1 MISSPGTLP
10 PSTTLGPSSRRQI
23 YAYIS
28 VLMTLMAFCD
38 PNSGLM
44 DIPVSFILKS
54 GMRFDPSQVSQFRLA
69 VSIPLFLSFLF
80 GLARDNWSPFGLGD
94 RGHLLVFS
102 GLSTATYILFALT
115 SYSAAALVL
124 ALLLLTVW
132 SLFIASA
139 QNGLIATLGEQ
150 HAMTGQMST
159 LWNLFTA
166 LPAIL
171 AFLIGGKITDFLQ
184 GLDAQAATRDLFLIG
199 AAVSFL
205 LLAFSTIRA
214 AQVYDNVRRD
224 PHKVGHLWAGLKTLA
239 GHPPARRA
247 LVIWALWNLAPGSA
261 TPLQFY
267 LQDVLGG
274 TPGQWGLWNAVFT
287 ASFVPSFLMYG
298 SLSSRWTER
307 FLLSAGTLIAI
318 PQFVPLLFIGTLEM
332 ATLAAVPMGLMGGLA
347 TVAYLALIMRA
358 APRGLEGT
366 MMMSASS
373 VYFISTRFGDLL
385 GSTLYECAG
394 NFTPCIFL
402 SSAIYASIWFFLP
415 SHSGPASR
423 HRRKIRAP

>member
-1 MISSPGTLP
+1 
-10 PSTTLGPSSRRQI
+10 
-23 YAYIS
+23 
-28 VLMTLMAFCD
+28 MTLMAFCD

-115 SYSAAALVL
+115 SYSATALVL

-171 AFLIGGKITDFLQ
+171 PF
-184 GLDAQAATRDLFLIG
+184 
-199 AAVSFL
+199 
-205 LLAFSTIRA
+205 
-214 AQVYDNVRRD
+214 
-224 PHKVGHLWAGLKTLA
+224 
-239 GHPPARRA
+239 
-247 LVIWALWNLAPGSA
+247 
-261 TPLQFY
+261 
-267 LQDVLGG
+267 
-274 TPGQWGLWNAVFT
+274 
-287 ASFVPSFLMYG
+287 
-298 SLSSRWTER
+298 
-307 FLLSAGTLIAI
+307 
-318 PQFVPLLFIGTLEM
+318 
-332 ATLAAVPMGLMGGLA
+332 
-347 TVAYLALIMRA
+347 
-358 APRGLEGT
+358 
-366 MMMSASS
+366 
-373 VYFISTRFGDLL
+373 
-385 GSTLYECAG
+385 
-394 NFTPCIFL
+394 
-402 SSAIYASIWFFLP
+402 
-415 SHSGPASR
+415 
-423 HRRKIRAP
+423 